1 MTVEE
6 TALPGVLRIDPDV
19 YSDDRGAFMETFR
32 TERYQRSGIDATFVQ
47 DNVSRSE
54 QGVLRG
60 LHLQNPQ
67 AQAKL
72 VYVLAGT
79 VYDVVVDVRH
89 GSDTFGAWMGTTLN
103 AWSGQLY
110 VPEGFAHGFA
120 VTEGPAV
127 FAYKC
132 TEVYAPSAELSIRWN
147 DPDLAIDWPVERP
160 IVSEKDAAAPRL
172 RDIDTER
179 LMFESSAASP
189 QP

>member
-6 TALPGVLRIDPDV
+6 TALPGVLRIHPDV
-19 YSDDRGAFMETFR
+19 YSDDRGAFMETYR
-32 TERYQRSGIDATFVQ
+32 TERYTEAGIDAVFVQ

-60 LHLQNPQ
+60 LHVQNPK

-72 VYVLAGT
+72 VYVLSGT
-79 VYDVVVDVRH
+79 VYDVVVDVRR
-89 GSDTFGAWMGTTLN
+89 GSDTFGEWMGTTLH
-103 AWSGQLY
+103 AWSEQLY

-120 VTEGPAV
+120 VTKGPAV

-147 DPDLAIDWPVERP
+147 DPDLAIDWPVDSP
-160 IVSEKDAAAPRL
+160 IVSEKDAVAPRL

-179 LMFESSAASP
+179 LTFETPAVSP
-189 QP
+189 PS